1 VLFDG
6 ISAFD
11 LRTRLLARELSP
23 ADVAGA
29 FLDSVGADDLHVWAS
44 IDPDGLLGQA
54 AALSALG
61 TEQRTRL
68 PLFGVPV
75 GIKDNFDTADLPTG
89 YGSPIYAGNRPGADA
104 AAVVRL
110 RAAGALIAGKTKC
123 AEFAWMTPSDTLNP
137 LDRSRTPGGS
147 SNGSAAAVAAGAVPL
162 ATGSQTAGSI
172 IRPGSYCAVLGFKPS
187 FGRYDRGGVK
197 LMSETLDT
205 VGLLARSLGDLL
217 LVDAVLAADPG
228 QPEAPLGS
236 RAIGPRAPAPL
247 TSEPGPLR
255 IAYAPT
261 PLADQIEPDARSA
274 IDSWLADARSAG
286 AISAATIEVPGY
298 ARLAEAQTTI
308 QLFESARSLAP
319 ELRSAPD
326 RLSAAL
332 REALLAGMALPVA
345 EYARA
350 RTDAETFG
358 PAALEALASY
368 DAVLTPSTTGAPPA
382 GIAFTGDPMFCR
394 VWTLIGAP
402 CVSLPLAWTAAGLPA
417 GLQLVAAPGRDR
429 ALLETAA
436 TLQERLVRP

>member
-1 VLFDG
+1 MLFDG

-11 LRTRLLARELSP
+11 LRTRLLAGELSP

-29 FLDSVGADDLHVWAS
+29 FLDSVGADDLHAWAS

-89 YGSPIYAGNRPGADA
+89 YGSPIYAGNRPDADA
-104 AAVVRL
+104 AAVARL
-110 RAAGALIAGKTKC
+110 RTAGALIAGKTKC

-205 VGLLARSLGDLL
+205 VGLLARSLRDLL
-217 LVDAVLAADPG
+217 LVDAALASDPG
-228 QPEAPLGS
+228 QPD
-236 RAIGPRAPAPL
+236 PAPGA
-247 TSEPGPLR
+247 GPLR

-274 IDSWLADARSAG
+274 IDSWLGDARSVG
-286 AISAATIEVPGY
+286 AINAATIEVPGY

-350 RTDAETFG
+350 RTDAEALG
-358 PAALEALASY
+358 PAAIEALASY

-382 GIAFTGDPMFCR
+382 GLAFTGDPMFCR